1 MHSGK
6 ESLNNALSDDLDAA
20 EAGNVGRIEQ
30 V

>member
-6 ESLNNALSDDLDAA
+6 EPLNHALGDDLDAA
-20 EAGNVGRIEQ
+20 QAGDFGRIEQ